1 MSDRVA
7 SPALERADMPEQSSP
22 RGSCILIVEDEPMLL
37 LMANDIVQDAGL
49 HPLLAGNADEA
60 IKILETRQDVCVV
73 FTDVRMP
80 GSMDG
85 IGLVEAVRERWPPIQ
100 LLVVSAHLVEGSELP
115 DGARFFRKP
124 YPSEAIIS
132 TLRELAA

>member
-1 MSDRVA
+1 M
-7 SPALERADMPEQSSP
+7 LEQSSP
-22 RGSCILIVEDEPMLL
+22 RGTCVLVVEDEPMLL
-37 LMANDIVQDAGL
+37 LMASDIVEDAGL

-60 IKILETRQDVCVV
+60 IRILEARQDICVV

-85 IGLVEAVRERWPPIQ
+85 IRLATAVRERWPPIK
-100 LLVVSAHLVEGSELP
+100 LLVVSGHLINGPELP
-115 DGARFFRKP
+115 DGAKFFRKP
-124 YPSEAIIS
+124 YPSAAILS

>member
-1 MSDRVA
+1 
-7 SPALERADMPEQSSP
+7 
-22 RGSCILIVEDEPMLL
+22 MLL

-85 IGLVEAVRERWPPIQ
+85 IGLVEAVRERWPPI
-100 LLVVSAHLVEGSELP
+100 
-115 DGARFFRKP
+115 
-124 YPSEAIIS
+124 
-132 TLRELAA
+132 

>member
-1 MSDRVA
+1 MLEQT
-7 SPALERADMPEQSSP
+7 SPHGTCVLV
-22 RGSCILIVEDEPMLL
+22 VEDEPMLL
-37 LMANDIVQDAGL
+37 LMASDIVEDAGL

-60 IKILETRQDVCVV
+60 IRILEARQDVCVV

-85 IGLVEAVRERWPPIQ
+85 VRLAIAVRERWPPIK
-100 LLVVSAHLVEGSELP
+100 LLVVSGHLIKGPELP

>member
-1 MSDRVA
+1 
-7 SPALERADMPEQSSP
+7 
-22 RGSCILIVEDEPMLL
+22 MLL
-37 LMANDIVQDAGL
+37 LMANDLAEDAGL

-60 IKILETRQDVCVV
+60 IRILEARQDVCVV

-85 IGLVEAVRERWPPIQ
+85 VGLAEAVRERWPPIR
-100 LLVVSAHLVEGSELP
+100 LLIVSGHLVKGSELP
-115 DGARFFRKP
+115 DGARFFHKP

-132 TLRELAA
+132 ALRELAA

>member
-1 MSDRVA
+1 MN
-7 SPALERADMPEQSSP
+7 EQSSP
-22 RGSCILIVEDEPMLL
+22 GGNCVLVVEDEPMLL
-37 LMANDIVQDAGL
+37 LMAGDIVEDAGL

-60 IKILETRQDVCVV
+60 IRILEARQDVRVV

-85 IGLVEAVRERWPPIQ
+85 VRLALVVRERWPPIK
-100 LLVVSAHLVEGSELP
+100 LLVVSGHLIKGAELP

>member
-1 MSDRVA
+1 MLV
-7 SPALERADMPEQSSP
+7 
-22 RGSCILIVEDEPMLL
+22 VEDEPLL
-37 LMANDIVQDAGL
+37 LLIASGIVEDAGL

-60 IKILETRQDVCVV
+60 LRILEAREDVCVV

-85 IGLVEAVRERWPPIQ
+85 VRLAAAVRERWPPIK
-100 LLVVSAHLVEGSELP
+100 LLVVSGHLVEGPELP
-115 DGARFFRKP
+115 DGSRFFRKP
-124 YPSEAIIS
+124 YPLDAMIS

>member
-1 MSDRVA
+1 
-7 SPALERADMPEQSSP
+7 MPEQSSP
-22 RGSCILIVEDEPMLL
+22 RGSCNLIVEDEPMLL

>member
-1 MSDRVA
+1 
-7 SPALERADMPEQSSP
+7 MPEQSSP
-22 RGSCILIVEDEPMLL
+22 RGSCVLVVEDEPMLL
-37 LMANDIVQDAGL
+37 LMANDLVEDAGL

-60 IKILETRQDVCVV
+60 IRILEARQDVCVV

-85 IGLVEAVRERWPPIQ
+85 VGLAEAVRERWPPIR
-100 LLVVSAHLVEGSELP
+100 LMIVSGHLVKGSELP
-115 DGARFFRKP
+115 DGARFFHKP

-132 TLRELAA
+132 ALRELAA

>member
-1 MSDRVA
+1 MA
-7 SPALERADMPEQSSP
+7 EQSSP
-22 RGSCILIVEDEPMLL
+22 RGSCVLVVEDEPMLL
-37 LMANDIVQDAGL
+37 LMASDIVEDAGL
-49 HPLLAGNADEA
+49 HPILAGNADEA
-60 IKILETRQDVCVV
+60 IRILEARKDVCVV

-85 IGLVEAVRERWPPIQ
+85 VRLAVAVRERWPPIK
-100 LLVVSAHLVEGSELP
+100 LLIVSGHLVKDSDLP
-115 DGARFFRKP
+115 KGTRFFSKP